1 MPVYQQFYTVLLQAY
16 RAKYLL
22 QRARQTR
29 SHKIGGSVQLVYKL
43 QHRLTWFVDVLRCY
57 YTETVVVFTNREM
70 ESTMEKAED
79 IDQMAE
85 IHVKYVA
92 KLQERAL
99 LSTDL
104 KPIHKA
110 VVEMLD
116 LSVLFARTV
125 TDLGDK
131 KLGQSRSAAPRRKS
145 SAPLLAAAESS
156 DSEDHVEEGEEVST
170 KGASLQTASGNPREL
185 LQVVDKEFA
194 RLLPFITAGL
204 RSVGRV
210 GAEPMWEQ
218 LAELLEWEGK
228 KDRY

>member
-1 MPVYQQFYTVLLQAY
+1 
-16 RAKYLL
+16 
-22 QRARQTR
+22 
-29 SHKIGGSVQLVYKL
+29 
-43 QHRLTWFVDVLRCY
+43 
-57 YTETVVVFTNREM
+57 
-70 ESTMEKAED
+70 MEKAED

-156 DSEDHVEEGEEVST
+156 DSEDHGEEGSVST
-170 KGASLQTASGNPREL
+170 NSIRQPSRVTASGR
-185 LQVVDKEFA
+185 QRICKV
-194 RLLPFITAGL
+194 ITLHHGRASKCWASGCGTY
-204 RSVGRV
+204 VGTV
-210 GAEPMWEQ
+210 G
-218 LAELLEWEGK
+218 
-228 KDRY
+228 